1 MNRARRK
8 GQKRDAM
15 KAQQAVG
22 HGNGLEAL
30 PFSEKCDILGRAGRL
45 FGISGAYA
53 LTRVGSASIDG
64 NRADNACCF
73 HILRH
78 KIRVSIYRLI
88 HIGKNRK
95 TAEQDV
101 YISVLLTLSR
111 VGFLHST

>member
-8 GQKRDAM
+8 GKKRDAM
-15 KAQQAVG
+15 KAQQAVR

-53 LTRVGSASIDG
+53 LTRVGTASIDG
-64 NRADNACCF
+64 NRADNAYCF

-78 KIRVSIYRLI
+78 RIRVSIYRYM
-88 HIGKNRK
+88 HRAK
-95 TAEQDV
+95 TQE
-101 YISVLLTLSR
+101 S
-111 VGFLHST
+111 GG